1 MISGSRYNL
10 QAEITRQ
17 QQLSQQIAQLQTDIS
32 SGVKI
37 HVASD
42 DPAAAARIAAI
53 RQTQADA
60 AVYATNI
67 TAAQATAAQVDTSL
81 ASLTTSL
88 TRAKELMLQASN
100 GTLNASD
107 RAAIVTELQGIRSDI
122 ANQATQT
129 DANGQ
134 PIFASGPAL
143 QIPIGPNS
151 SVAAGDSYEEVFGSV
166 TLKDGSVQSLDTIIS
181 NAIDAVNAGDSPAM
195 AASLDAVDSAGTHVS
210 SAQSDIG
217 VREARLNAATDAL
230 ATQKTNLADER
241 SGLEDTDATEAYI
254 QLSNKMTILS
264 AAQSVLTRVGQAT
277 LFDKIN

>member
-10 QAEITRQ
+10 QAEISRQ

-67 TAAQATAAQVDTSL
+67 TTAQATASQVDTSL

-88 TRAKELMLQASN
+88 TRAKELMLTAAN

-107 RAAIVTELQGIRSDI
+107 RAAIVTELQGIRNDI

-134 PIFASGPAL
+134 PIFANGSAL

-181 NAIDAVNAGDSPAM
+181 NAIDAVNAGDASAM
-195 AASLDAVDSAGTHVS
+195 TASLDAVDSAGTHIS